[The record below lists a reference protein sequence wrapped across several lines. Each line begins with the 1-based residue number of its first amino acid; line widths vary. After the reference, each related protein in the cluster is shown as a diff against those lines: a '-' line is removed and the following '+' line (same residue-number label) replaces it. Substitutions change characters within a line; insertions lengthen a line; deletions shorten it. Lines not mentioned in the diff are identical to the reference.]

1 MLTSSKVNVKEKIT
15 QYNSRCRVRVSSQP
29 EGRGLQGRALSSS
42 PSDDRN
48 DEGRRFIILPS
59 SALGSQSSFYNHS
72 IISSMSDVSFTS
84 NATMRPAID
93 GFSSDGDDELIL
105 EVGNF
110 CILHISMLHLT
121 IIHTCV
127 GPKCD

>member
-1 MLTSSKVNVKEKIT
+1 MIASSKVNVKEKIT

-29 EGRGLQGRALSSS
+29 EGGGLLGRAFSSS
-42 PSDDRN
+42 PSDDRA
-48 DEGRRFIILPS
+48 
-59 SALGSQSSFYNHS
+59 SASGSQPSIYNHS

-93 GFSSDGDDELIL
+93 GFSSDGDDDDDDDELIL
-105 EVGNF
+105 EVGSF

>member
-29 EGRGLQGRALSSS
+29 EGGGLLGRALSSS
-42 PSDDRN
+42 PSDDRA
-48 DEGRRFIILPS
+48 
-59 SALGSQSSFYNHS
+59 SASGSQSSIYNHS

-93 GFSSDGDDELIL
+93 GFSSDGDDDNDDDDDELIL
-105 EVGNF
+105 EVGSF
-110 CILHISMLHLT
+110 CILHISILHLT
-121 IIHTCV
+121 IIHTFV
-127 GPKCD
+127 YNHIILRT